1 MKLLIKNKKNYVQ
14 SKYLNMIK
22 PYNYL
27 NNSKYNSGAIYYLGD
42 IGDYNYNLQSLIKII
57 EQEINID
64 DIIIILGDN
73 FYPSGVTCLNDK
85 LWKKF
90 DNTFRNI
97 SNPIYSLLGNHDYKQ
112 NPHAQIQY
120 KSNNWNMP
128 NWYYSITKNN
138 IDFIF
143 LDTITLAPNESPN
156 FNSKFIEKIHK
167 KSIKQLQKEQINW
180 LENKLKQ
187 NNNIKIVHGHY
198 PIFTMGVYQRCKE
211 LSKILIPIFK
221 KYNVQYYI
229 SGHEHNI
236 QFLSYEMDKDKDKD
250 LNMFICGS
258 SSYARVIPGSNY
270 NFKDSYIKSIVSL
283 IRLQQ
288 INNKLDF
295 NYINSNNK
303 VVLNKEFIIN

>member
-1 MKLLIKNKKNYVQ
+1 MKLLKIFKKNNYVK
-14 SKYLNMIK
+14 SKYLEMVK
-22 PYNYL
+22 PSNYYN
-27 NNSKYNSGAIYYLGD
+27 NTRHDDVAIYYLGD
-42 IGDYNYNLQSLIKII
+42 TGDYNYNVQSLIKII
-57 EQEINID
+57 EQEINKD
-64 DIIIILGDN
+64 DIIILLGDN
-73 FYPSGVTCLNDK
+73 FYPSGITDINDI

-90 DNTFRNI
+90 ENSFKNI

-112 NPHAQIQY
+112 NPYAQIQY
-120 KSNNWNMP
+120 KSNKWNMP
-128 NWYYSITKNN
+128 NWYYSITKDN

-198 PIFTMGVYQRCKE
+198 PIFTMGAYQKCTE

-236 QFLSYEMDKDKDKD
+236 QFLSYDMGKDKD

-258 SSYARVIPGSNY
+258 SSTSRILPRSKLK
-270 NFKDSYIKSIVSL
+270 FKNSYIKSIVSL
-283 IRLQQ
+283 IRLQK

-295 NYINSNNK
+295 NYINSNNR
-303 VVLNKEFIIN
+303 VVLNKEFRIN